1 MDFTPFFAK
10 YEALVAEADAA
21 FRAVAAREP
30 QAVQCAEG
38 CSDCCHALFDLT
50 LIEAIYLN
58 FQFNRL
64 YQGAPRAKIL
74 TRADKADREN
84 HLFKRKIFKASED
97 GVPAVEILNEVARQ
111 RIRCPLLN
119 EEDRCDLYAFR
130 PVTCRIYGAPVAIAG
145 EASSC
150 GKSGFQKGG
159 SYPTINMDR
168 LQNRLLMLSQEMVDA
183 MHTKHM
189 RLAEMLAPVSMV
201 LMNTYDREYLG
212 LKEKGCGDS
221 GDSFTWTLG
230 SSQRGAA
237 AADAFGAAPLRQDK
251 EEADGQG

>member
-1 MDFTPFFAK
+1 MDFTPFFGK

-21 FRAVAAREP
+21 FRAVATREP

-50 LIEAIYLN
+50 LVEAIYLN

-64 YQGAPRAKIL
+64 FQGAVRSKIL
-74 TRADKADREN
+74 ARADKADREN

-97 GVPAVEILNEVARQ
+97 GMSAMDILKEVARQ

-119 EEDRCDLYAFR
+119 DEDRCDLYAFR
-130 PVTCRIYGAPVAIAG
+130 PVTCRVYGAPVAIAG

-168 LQNRLLMLSQEMVDA
+168 LQERLLMLSQELVDA
-183 MHTKHM
+183 MNTKHV
-189 RLAEMLAPVSMV
+189 RLAEVLAPVSMV
-201 LMNTYDREYLG
+201 LMNTYDRAYLG
-212 LKEKGCGDS
+212 IQDQGCGEGCDS
-221 GDSFTWTLG
+221 YSWTLG
-230 SSQRGAA
+230 AGQRGAA
-237 AADAFGAAPLRQDK
+237 AADAFGAPPAK
-251 EEADGQG
+251 GGTDGQG